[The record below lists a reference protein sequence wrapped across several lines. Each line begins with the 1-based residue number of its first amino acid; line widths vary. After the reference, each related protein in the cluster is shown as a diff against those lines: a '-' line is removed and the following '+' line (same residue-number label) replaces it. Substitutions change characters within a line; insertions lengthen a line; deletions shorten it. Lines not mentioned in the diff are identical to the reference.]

1 MMSKCINLSEIMKN
15 LHQKIRQI
23 PNEAFE
29 RDGRTVLV
37 HGGRSY
43 GEKVLQ
49 NYAILKTWPAGT
61 IAHATKDGVRYSELA
76 DAEEIKD

>member
-1 MMSKCINLSEIMKN
+1 MKN
-15 LHQKIRQI
+15 LYQRIKQI

-29 RDGRTVLV
+29 RGGRTVLI

-43 GEKVLQ
+43 GMKFLQ
-49 NYAILKTWPAGT
+49 NYAILKKWPTGT
-61 IAHATKDGVRYSELA
+61 IAYANKDGVRYSELA

>member
-1 MMSKCINLSEIMKN
+1 MKN
-15 LHQKIRQI
+15 LYQRIKQI
-23 PNEAFE
+23 PNEAFKC
-29 RDGRTVLV
+29 DGRTVLV

-43 GEKVLQ
+43 GKKFFQ
-49 NYAILKTWPAGT
+49 NYAILKKWPAGT

>member
-1 MMSKCINLSEIMKN
+1 MKN

-29 RDGRTVLV
+29 RNGRTVLV

-43 GEKVLQ
+43 GEKFLQ

-61 IAHATKDGVRYSELA
+61 IAHVSSKGTIYSELA